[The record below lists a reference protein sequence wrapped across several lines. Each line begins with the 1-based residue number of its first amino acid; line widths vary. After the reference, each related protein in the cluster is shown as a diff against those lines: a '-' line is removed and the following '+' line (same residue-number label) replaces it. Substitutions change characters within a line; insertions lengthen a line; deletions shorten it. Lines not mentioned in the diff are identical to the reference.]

1 MIALRYRRSAMATRS
16 LEEVM
21 EKVETREPRKLLV
34 RKLENLETTLI
45 ITDPGGGGGG
55 GGCRDAT
62 CG

>member
-1 MIALRYRRSAMATRS
+1 MDQKP
-16 LEEVM
+16 EV
-21 EKVETREPRKLLV
+21 REPRKLLV

-45 ITDPGGGGGG
+45 ITDPGGPGGGG

>member
-1 MIALRYRRSAMATRS
+1 MEQKA
-16 LEEVM
+16 EV
-21 EKVETREPRKLLV
+21 REPRKLLV

>member
-1 MIALRYRRSAMATRS
+1 MDQKA
-16 LEEVM
+16 EV
-21 EKVETREPRKLLV
+21 REPRKLLV

-45 ITDPGGGGGG
+45 ITDPGGGAGGGG

>member
-1 MIALRYRRSAMATRS
+1 
-16 LEEVM
+16 M

-45 ITDPGGGGGG
+45 ITDPGGGTNP
-55 GGCRDAT
+55 GCRDAT

>member
-1 MIALRYRRSAMATRS
+1 M

-21 EKVETREPRKLLV
+21 EQKVEVAREPRKLLV

-55 GGCRDAT
+55 CRDAT

>member
-1 MIALRYRRSAMATRS
+1 MIALRRRNAMTTHDTVGG
-16 LEEVM
+16 VM
-21 EKVETREPRKLLV
+21 EQKAEVREPRKLVV

-55 GGCRDAT
+55 CRDAT

>member
-1 MIALRYRRSAMATRS
+1 
-16 LEEVM
+16 M
-21 EKVETREPRKLLV
+21 EQKVEPTREPRKLLV

-55 GGCRDAT
+55 CRDAT

>member
-1 MIALRYRRSAMATRS
+1 MTVQY

-21 EKVETREPRKLLV
+21 EKIEVREPRKLLV

>member
-1 MIALRYRRSAMATRS
+1 MIALRRRNAMTYPRQ

-21 EKVETREPRKLLV
+21 EQKAEVREPRKLVV

-55 GGCRDAT
+55 CRDAT

>member
-1 MIALRYRRSAMATRS
+1 MDQ
-16 LEEVM
+16 
-21 EKVETREPRKLLV
+21 KVEVREPRKLLV

-45 ITDPGGGGGG
+45 ITDPGGGGS